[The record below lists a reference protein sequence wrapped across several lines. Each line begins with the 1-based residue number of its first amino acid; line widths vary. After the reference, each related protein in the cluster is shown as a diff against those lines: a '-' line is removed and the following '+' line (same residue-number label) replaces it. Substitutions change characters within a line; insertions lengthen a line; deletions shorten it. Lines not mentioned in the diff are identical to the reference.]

1 MNYHPHARPIYV
13 HEESRSI
20 LLSVD
25 DPFAFRSLLPKSM
38 TLDDPNYNIAV
49 KHTLKATRVLRNMG
63 YDVPSPIRYQYKWTG
78 KYPPWSHQIDM
89 AEFWTLH
96 RRGFNL
102 SDPGC
107 GKTGGALWA
116 ADYLMKI
123 GAVKKCLILAPLSTL
138 DAVWKQDIFDVL
150 MHRRAVVVH
159 GDRAQRK
166 KALAQRS
173 DFYIINHDGIK
184 IKEIARLI
192 KADPDIDLIIVDEGD
207 EFRNHDTE
215 KYKALADLL
224 RPDQRLWWQTGT
236 PCPNEP
242 PDAWAQ
248 ARLVNPATVPRYFGA
263 FKRETMMQF
272 TPFKWVPKKGA
283 HQMAF
288 DALQPAIR
296 FKKRDCIDLPE
307 KVTTRRQAEL
317 TRDQVLAYEEMKEEM
332 EMELRGVTITA
343 VHAAD
348 KILKLRQVLAGCVRD
363 KETGEYVSIPHQ
375 PRVNTLMEAIAHATA
390 KVVVIV
396 PFKGILKELA
406 IQVGKTYSVGVLNG
420 DVSAGQRKEILY
432 NFKNTL
438 DPHVLLCHPKV
449 MSHGLNLTEA
459 DTTIFYAPIH
469 SNSQCQQVI
478 ERFDR
483 AGQKNKMTI
492 VRIGAHPL
500 EWEIYKQTDVAT
512 STQMSILDLYKNF
525 A

>member
-1 MNYHPHARPIYV
+1 
-13 HEESRSI
+13 
-20 LLSVD
+20 
-25 DPFAFRSLLPKSM
+25 
-38 TLDDPNYNIAV
+38 
-49 KHTLKATRVLRNMG
+49 
-63 YDVPSPIRYQYKWTG
+63 
-78 KYPPWSHQIDM
+78 
-89 AEFWTLH
+89 
-96 RRGFNL
+96 
-102 SDPGC
+102 
-107 GKTGGALWA
+107 
-116 ADYLMKI
+116 
-123 GAVKKCLILAPLSTL
+123 
-138 DAVWKQDIFDVL
+138 
-150 MHRRAVVVH
+150 
-159 GDRAQRK
+159 
-166 KALAQRS
+166 
-173 DFYIINHDGIK
+173 
-184 IKEIARLI
+184 
-192 KADPDIDLIIVDEGD
+192 
-207 EFRNHDTE
+207 
-215 KYKALADLL
+215 
-224 RPDQRLWWQTGT
+224 
-236 PCPNEP
+236 
-242 PDAWAQ
+242 
-248 ARLVNPATVPRYFGA
+248 
-263 FKRETMMQF
+263 
-272 TPFKWVPKKGA
+272 
-283 HQMAF
+283 
-288 DALQPAIR
+288 
-296 FKKRDCIDLPE
+296 
-307 KVTTRRQAEL
+307 
-317 TRDQVLAYEEMKEEM
+317 MKEEM

-363 KETGEYVSIPHQ
+363 KETGEYISIPHQ

-396 PFKGILKELA
+396 PFKGILKDLA
-406 IQVGKTYSVGVLNG
+406 IHVAKKYSVGVLNG